1 MNFIKRIFFK
11 KSEIEIPRWFFLL
24 GIILCVV
31 GLANATYL
39 TVEHFSIDDM
49 ICPFNG
55 GFVDCVLVNT
65 SIYSEIFNIPI
76 AILGMLYYLT
86 CLTAFIILK
95 KIKKQPIF
103 QLLSGLTFLG
113 LLFSI
118 WLTFAQVVILKA
130 VCTYC
135 LLSAF
140 ISLCLF
146 VLDLVFIL
154 KNNFYKE
161 NLL

>member
-1 MNFIKRIFFK
+1 MNFIKRIFLK
-11 KSEIEIPRWFFLL
+11 KSEIEIPRWFFSL
-24 GIILCVV
+24 GVILCVV

-49 ICPFNG
+49 FCPFDG
-55 GFVDCVLVNT
+55 GHVDCILVNT
-65 SIYSEIFNIPI
+65 SVYSDIFNIPI
-76 AILGMLYYLT
+76 AILGMLYYLI
-86 CLTAFIILK
+86 CLVSFVILK
-95 KIKKQPIF
+95 KIKKRNVF
-103 QLLSGLTFLG
+103 QGLSFLTFFG
-113 LLFSI
+113 FLFSI
-118 WLTFAQVVILKA
+118 WLTYVQVGILKA